1 MKKGKFL
8 TVMSLILTV
17 AALSWGL
24 AQGGVQ
30 TQASVQTPATE
41 SSRVNSILAQADRG
55 RMKGVA
61 SERPG
66 STQGNWG
73 RIRVV
78 TPKTNPNGQQTL
90 RKKTKVAPSQPGAYL
105 SKRNLMMIEQAE
117 SAQARRQLILNG
129 Q

>member
-17 AALSWGL
+17 SALSWGL
-24 AQGGVQ
+24 AQGGEQNQV
-30 TQASVQTPATE
+30 SVQTLATE
-41 SSRVNSILAQADRG
+41 SSPINSILAQADRG
-55 RMKGVA
+55 KMKGVA
-61 SERPG
+61 SDTPG
-66 STQGNWG
+66 STLGNWG
-73 RIRVV
+73 RIRIV
-78 TPKTNPNGQQTL
+78 TPKTNPNGQQPL